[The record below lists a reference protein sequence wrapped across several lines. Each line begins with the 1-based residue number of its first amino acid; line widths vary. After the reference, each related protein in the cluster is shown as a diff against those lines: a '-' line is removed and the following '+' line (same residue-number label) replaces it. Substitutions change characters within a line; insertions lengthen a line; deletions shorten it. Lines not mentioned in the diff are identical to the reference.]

1 MPAAALNTFHNVLL
15 RSVTGEDDI
24 TIVINNHPLPR
35 NNASVQVPVC
45 SMCCYFVSELLILI
59 TKFRLMMQSQTLLVL
74 VSVYLLCLAIA
85 FYLLV
90 LCYSW
95 LRKKSQRSDIYKFVG
110 FKS

>member
-35 NNASVQVPVC
+35 NNASVQVR
-45 SMCCYFVSELLILI
+45 MCYYFVSELLILI